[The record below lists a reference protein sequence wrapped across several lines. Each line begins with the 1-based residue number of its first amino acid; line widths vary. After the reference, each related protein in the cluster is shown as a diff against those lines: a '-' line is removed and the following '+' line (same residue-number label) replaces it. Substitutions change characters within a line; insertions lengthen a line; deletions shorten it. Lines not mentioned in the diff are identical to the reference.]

1 MRCLI
6 SKIIIDN
13 CEESGKT
20 LPGMVRTHLKN
31 CRDCSAYLDLEK
43 QLKETDSDTG
53 ITDSS
58 IHELNKKIFSHLE
71 NPGEE
76 NIVKLKSRIFS
87 FVPVAATLFIIILS
101 LGIILFQ
108 NLDKPS
114 VISRSNS
121 IINVAAGNNLKNISD
136 LFTNV
141 ESPMVREAEELKR
154 TINSAKEY
162 LSSVM
167 DFGLPG
173 LPD

>member
-1 MRCLI
+1 M
-6 SKIIIDN
+6 
-13 CEESGKT
+13 
-20 LPGMVRTHLKN
+20 
-31 CRDCSAYLDLEK
+31 
-43 QLKETDSDTG
+43 
-53 ITDSS
+53 
-58 IHELNKKIFSHLE
+58 
-71 NPGEE
+71 
-76 NIVKLKSRIFS
+76 KLKSRIFS
-87 FVPVAATLFIIILS
+87 FVPVASTLFIIILS